1 MIGIYK
7 IVNCVNG
14 KFYVGSSV
22 NFNNRKRLHLFYLRN
37 GNHQNVHLQRS
48 WNKYGEVSF
57 TFELVVELDDT
68 KKLLLEEQKWLDK
81 YYSTDVLYNI
91 CPIAGSS
98 LGRKCSEETKQK
110 IAKKAFG
117 RIVSAETRKKLSQS
131 SRGRTKSLEEREQI
145 RQRRLG
151 STHSEKSKQLIS
163 LKKRGQG
170 ASKLT
175 ERKVK
180 ELRRLYDSGVR
191 IKELHSRYNCSRT
204 LISDVVHNKKWAW
217 VN

>member
-1 MIGIYK
+1 MSGIYK

-48 WNKYGEVSF
+48 WNKYGETSF
-57 TFELVVELDDT
+57 KFEFVVELNDT

-81 YYSTDVLYNI
+81 YCGTGVLYNM

-117 RIVSAETRKKLSQS
+117 RIVSAETRKKLSKS
-131 SRGRTKSLEEREQI
+131 SRGRKKSLEEREQA

-175 ERKVK
+175 ESKVK
-180 ELRRLYDSGVR
+180 EVRRLYERGIR
-191 IKELHSRYNCSRT
+191 IKELSDEYNCSRT
-204 LISDVVHNKKWAW
+204 LISDVVHKKLWAW
-217 VN
+217 VR